1 MDGSWQ
7 HFILYTSALYSMS
20 HSPFHTSSCFLSSP
34 PGKKNL
40 TSIMQVAQWLVLS
53 PWRKKVPSLNPLVI
67 FAWSLYSD
75 YSGFLLQSI
84 DIHVRLTGVLKL
96 VVGVN
101 VSINDCVGLSVRLA
115 TFTGCTPFSCS
126 LRAGIGC
133 SNPVTLNWKKNGWM
147 YLSCCVFS
155 HYIASHSHCQ
165 LHMQKN

>member
-1 MDGSWQ
+1 MVLGS
-7 HFILYTSALYSMS
+7 ILYFIQALYTACLI
-20 HSPFHTSSCFLSSP
+20 HSFIQALVFSLPP

-67 FAWSLYSD
+67 FAWSLYSN

-115 TFTGCTPFSCS
+115 TFTGCTLLPSESWNRMQQPCDPWTGRKMDGCIYHVVCS
-126 LRAGIGC
+126 VI
-133 SNPVTLNWKKNGWM
+133 T
-147 YLSCCVFS
+147 
-155 HYIASHSHCQ
+155 
-165 LHMQKN
+165 

>member
-1 MDGSWQ
+1 MVLGS
-7 HFILYTSALYSMS
+7 ILYFIQALYTACLI
-20 HSPFHTSSCFLSSP
+20 HSFIQALVFSLPPP
-34 PGKKNL
+34 PGKKNR

-75 YSGFLLQSI
+75 YLGFLLQSI

-115 TFTGCTPFSCS
+115 TFTGCTPFSCP

-155 HYIASHSHCQ
+155 HYIASHLHCQ